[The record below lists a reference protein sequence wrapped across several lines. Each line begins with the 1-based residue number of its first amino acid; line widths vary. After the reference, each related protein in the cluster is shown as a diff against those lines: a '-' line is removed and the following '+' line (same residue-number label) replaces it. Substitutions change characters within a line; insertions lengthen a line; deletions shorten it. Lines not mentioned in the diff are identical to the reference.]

1 MANQSPFTVNPELVN
16 VAVAYKNAR
25 FIADEVFPRVPVSKA
40 EFKYMTYP
48 AGEGMTLPDTRVGR
62 KGKVNK
68 TSFTGVEATGSC
80 QDYGLEDDIP
90 YDDIANAPANY
101 DPLGHSTEYLTHLIL
116 TDREVRAAAAAF
128 TYTNYGSSNRTNVGA
143 GTRWTA
149 TAGTPVAQIL
159 AAIDSCVIRPN
170 YAVIGRAA
178 FSILAQNQ
186 DIIAAVNRNSGTKGI
201 ATRRAIAD
209 LFELEDLFVGESFY
223 NTAKKGQTVTLAR
236 AWGKSMLVYY
246 REPLAGTRQ
255 GVTFGYTA
263 QFGERVALTRDNPEI
278 GLKGGIT
285 IRVGESVTEVMTAT
299 DLCGHL
305 LYDVVA

>member
-1 MANQSPFTVNPELVN
+1 MSNQSPFTVTQELVN
-16 VAVAYKNAR
+16 IATAYKNTR

-40 EFKYMTYP
+40 EFKYMTFP
-48 AGEGMTLPDTRVGR
+48 QGESLKLPSTVVGR

-68 TSFTGVEATGSC
+68 VSFTGVDATGSC

-116 TDREVRAAAAAF
+116 TDREVRAAALAF
-128 TYTNYGSSNRTNVGA
+128 TSGNYGSSNKTNVGG
-143 GTRWTA
+143 GTRWTT
-149 TAGTPVAQIL
+149 TAGTPIAQIQ

-170 YAVIGRAA
+170 FGAIGRAA
-178 FSILAQNQ
+178 FSILAQNA
-186 DIIAAVNRNSGTKGI
+186 DIVAAVNRNSGTKGI

-209 LFELEDLFVGESFY
+209 LFELDDLFVGESY
-223 NTAKKGQTVTLAR
+223 YDTTKKGQTATLAR
-236 AWGKSMLVYY
+236 AWGKSMLVFY
-246 REPLAGTRQ
+246 REPLANTKQ
-255 GVTFGYTA
+255 GITFGFTA
-263 QFGERVALTRDNPEI
+263 QFGERIAATRDNPDV

-285 IRVGESVTEVMTAT
+285 VRVGESVDEVITAT

-305 LYDVVA
+305 LYDVCL